1 MIMWEPSR
9 VLRSLPA
16 LILAALLAACA
27 VPGGPTPGGPT
38 PAPAAWQSAR
48 MVKPPSPLQCVPF
61 TRERSGLQIYG
72 DAWTWWRA
80 AEGHFLRTNR
90 PSVGSVLVLR
100 RTGRLH
106 AGHLAVVTR
115 VVNSR
120 QVIVDHANWLNRGMV
135 HVNAPVIDVS
145 AANDWSV
152 VRVWYI
158 PGDTLGARAYPA
170 HGFIHPRRIAAVP
183 GAAS

>member
-1 MIMWEPSR
+1 MLRPLA
-9 VLRSLPA
+9 VLMLT
-16 LILAALLAACA
+16 ALLAACA
-27 VPGGPTPGGPT
+27 APGGPMSGP
-38 PAPAAWQSAR
+38 ASPAARQDAR
-48 MVKPPSPLQCVPF
+48 MIKPPAPLQCVPF
-61 TRERSGLQIYG
+61 ARARTGLPIYG
-72 DAWTWWRA
+72 DAWAWWPA
-80 AEGHFLRTNR
+80 AEGRFLRTSR
-90 PSVGSVLVLR
+90 PSAGSVLVLR
-100 RTGRLH
+100 RTGRLR

-115 VVNSR
+115 VVDSR
-120 QVIVDHANWLNRGMV
+120 QVIVDHANWLNRGRV
-135 HVNAPVIDVS
+135 HLNAPVIDVS